1 MCGGENLTAY
11 STEKGVFHLA
21 EIIAIIKEAIVK
33 AVGLIRV
40 ADIIDV
46 IIITMIL
53 YYIFSFLKDTRA
65 GQVIKG
71 VVLIFICTQITSWLK
86 LYATNY
92 LFSTIIQIGAV
103 ALVVVFQP
111 ELRKAL
117 SRIGS
122 GSSRVKELFAIDR
135 ESGHN
140 RFESYLAIILKA
152 TYDLAATKTGALM
165 VFERTTNLGEISAT
179 GTPVDAELSIEL
191 IKNIF
196 YPKAPLHD
204 GAAIIRD
211 FRIHAAGCVLPLSKN
226 NALSSDLGTRHKA
239 GTGMSEESD
248 AVVII
253 VSEETGAV
261 SCAIGGM
268 LKRHLSKETLE
279 KLLVNELAPVSELKK
294 TAPVLFPKKKK
305 NA

>member
-1 MCGGENLTAY
+1 M
-11 STEKGVFHLA
+11 A
-21 EIIAIIKEAIVK
+21 EFTTTLMNT
-33 AVGLIRV
+33 VGLLRP
-40 ADIIDV
+40 ADVIDV
-46 IIITMIL
+46 IIITFVI
-53 YYIFSFLKDTRA
+53 YYIFTLLKDTNA

-71 VVLIFICTQITSWLK
+71 VILILVCTQITSWLK

-92 LFSTIIQIGAV
+92 LFSTIMQIGAV

-122 GSSRVKELFAIDR
+122 SRVKELFTTDR
-135 ESGHN
+135 ESGRN
-140 RFESYLAIILKA
+140 RFEAYLAIILKA

-165 VFERTTNLGEISAT
+165 VFERTTNLGEISST

-204 GAAIIRD
+204 GAAVIRD

-239 GTGMSEESD
+239 GTGISEESD

-268 LKRHLSKETLE
+268 LKRHLAKETLE
-279 KLLVNELAPVSELKK
+279 KLLINELAPVSELKK
-294 TAPVLFPKKKK
+294 TSIGILGKKKK

>member
-1 MCGGENLTAY
+1 MAEL
-11 STEKGVFHLA
+11 KLA
-21 EIIAIIKEAIVK
+21 IMK
-33 AVGLIRV
+33 AVSLIRL
-40 ADIIDV
+40 ADIVDV
-46 IIITMIL
+46 IIITFII
-53 YYIFSFLKDTRA
+53 YYIFTLLKDTRA

-71 VVLIFICTQITSWLK
+71 VILILVCTQITSWLK
-86 LYATNY
+86 LYAVNY
-92 LFSTIIQIGAV
+92 LFSTVIQIGAV
-103 ALVVVFQP
+103 AVVVVFQP

-122 GSSRVKELFAIDR
+122 SRVKELFTIDR
-135 ESGHN
+135 ESGRN
-140 RFESYLAIILKA
+140 RFESYLSIILKA

-191 IKNIF
+191 IKNVF

-248 AVVII
+248 AVVVI

-279 KLLVNELAPVSELKK
+279 KLLINELAPAPELKK
-294 TAPVLFPKKKK
+294 INQGIFGKKKK